1 MKINPDRLRSLRQQ
15 KGLSRPQLEKKSGI
29 TERTIQR
36 LENESQRCQKSQ
48 EHTVNSLANALGVE
62 PGVLTGELPLPK
74 FNKVPTSAAKQVQI
88 SAQITSKARLE
99 YDLIKHRYGVSA
111 TELINMAPLFF
122 TLLAEGSLAWRRERL
137 KEPKEAIDRLT
148 QVEVDDG
155 WSVCCIS
162 GANIAYKGVAAEEN
176 SISKVDL
183 FGEHL
188 LSELSDIDDEF
199 LEAYGFLCLPIY
211 NPFASY
217 LRKLEAELAIPSV
230 VDVVDIDDS
239 EIEPSLKFPTY
250 DICRDEFDGIANG
263 SNYAKMALKTGH
275 VRISEIPKELMAE
288 DAGEERVKWLKKRMP
303 GVIKNINEEIEGILR
318 EFNVADDDYAF
329 AMREITQATD
339 NLDELKWLASGRLR
353 SIEVPNGPSRKRRE
367 ELTEKL
373 IILGRY
379 REVLIRNGVLDP
391 EGDLRKHIEGVIKDT
406 NEEIEGILRE
416 FNVAD
421 DHAFVIKGA
430 IQSASFDR
438 SDSQVKV
445 SDSVYTEVPNSVSEE
460 RKEELTEKLVILGRY
475 REVLIRNGILDPE
488 GDLRKRMEEHDITNE
503 ELDRLLADTPLE
515 EEAYQEGATRR
526 LFLHPY
532 TSDIEKGDDDQ

>member
-1 MKINPDRLRSLRQQ
+1 MQIDPVRLRSLR
-15 KGLSRPQLEKKSGI
+15 KERSLSRLQLAKQSGI
-29 TERTIQR
+29 NERTIQR
-36 LENESQRCQKSQ
+36 LEKEPQPSRKNTLTR
-48 EHTVNSLANALGVE
+48 LAKALGVE
-62 PGVLTGELPLPK
+62 PGVLTGERPLPK
-74 FNKVPTSAAKQVQI
+74 FDKVPTSAAKQVQI

-122 TLLAEGSLAWRRERL
+122 ALLAEGSLAWRRERL
-137 KEPKEAIDRLT
+137 KGPKAAIDRLRQASWNVSCT
-148 QVEVDDG
+148 
-155 WSVCCIS
+155 S
-162 GANIAYKGVAAEEN
+162 GAYVANGGITAEEN
-176 SISKVDL
+176 SISKTDL

-188 LSELSDIDDEF
+188 LSDIDDKF
-199 LEAYGFLCLPIY
+199 LLNDEYDLIYLSIY

-217 LRKLEAELAIPSV
+217 LWKLEADLTIPGV
-230 VDVVDIDDS
+230 IDVDKYSINGYPGL
-239 EIEPSLKFPTY
+239 EPPLKFPTY

-288 DAGEERVKWLKKRMP
+288 GAGEERAKWLEKRMP
-303 GVIKNINEEIEGILR
+303 GVIKSINEEIEGILR
-318 EFNVADDDYAF
+318 EFNVEDDDYTSI
-329 AMREITQATD
+329 MGEVNQSG
-339 NLDELKWLASGRLR
+339 NLDELKWLASGLR
-353 SIEVPNGPSRKRRE
+353 SIKVPNGPSRERRE

-406 NEEIEGILRE
+406 NEEIESILRE
-416 FNVAD
+416 FNVED
-421 DHAFVIKGA
+421 DHAFMIKGA
-430 IQSASFDR
+430 IRSASLDQL
-438 SDSQVKV
+438 SHQV
-445 SDSVYTEVPNSVSEE
+445 SDSVYIEVPNSVPEE
-460 RKEELTEKLVILGRY
+460 RREELTEKLIILWRY

-526 LFLHPY
+526 LFLHRY
-532 TSDIEKGDDDQ
+532 TSDIEEGDDD

>member
-1 MKINPDRLRSLRQQ
+1 MKINPDRLHSLRQQ

-48 EHTVNSLANALGVE
+48 EHTVNSLAKALGVE

-74 FNKVPTSAAKQVQI
+74 LDKVPTSAAKQVQI

-122 TLLAEGSLAWRRERL
+122 ALLAEGSLAWRRERL
-137 KEPKEAIDRLT
+137 KEPKEAIARLR
-148 QVEVDDG
+148 QINEG
-155 WSVCCIS
+155 WSLFCS
-162 GANIAYKGVAAEEN
+162 FEGVSAEEN

-183 FGEHL
+183 FGDHL
-188 LSELSDIDDEF
+188 FSELSDIDDE
-199 LEAYGFLCLPIY
+199 LLDTYGFMYPSIY
-211 NPFASY
+211 DNPFVNY
-217 LRKLEAELAIPSV
+217 LWKLEAELAIPG
-230 VDVVDIDDS
+230 VVDIDDS
-239 EIEPSLKFPTY
+239 EMLKFPTY

-288 DAGEERVKWLKKRMP
+288 DAGEERAKWLEKRMP
-303 GVIKNINEEIEGILR
+303 DVIKDINEEMESILR
-318 EFNVADDDYAF
+318 EFNVEDDDYAF
-329 AMREITQATD
+329 AMREITQSGD
-339 NLDELKWLASGRLR
+339 LDELKWLASGLR
-353 SIEVPNGPSRKRRE
+353 SIEVPNGPSRERRE

-379 REVLIRNGVLDP
+379 RVVLLRNGVLDP

-406 NEEIEGILRE
+406 NEEIESILRE
-416 FNVAD
+416 FNVED
-421 DHAFVIKGA
+421 DHAFMIKGA
-430 IQSASFDR
+430 IQSASLD
-438 SDSQVKV
+438 QV
-445 SDSVYTEVPNSVSEE
+445 SNSVYIEVPNSVPEE
-460 RKEELTEKLVILGRY
+460 RREELTEKLIILGRY
-475 REVLIRNGILDPE
+475 REVLLRSGILDPE

-515 EEAYQEGATRR
+515 EETQEGATRR

-532 TSDIEKGDDDQ
+532 TSDIEEGDDQ

>member
-1 MKINPDRLRSLRQQ
+1 MQIDPVRLRSLR
-15 KGLSRPQLEKKSGI
+15 KERSLSRLQLAKQSGI
-29 TERTIQR
+29 NERTIQR
-36 LENESQRCQKSQ
+36 LEKEPQPSRKS
-48 EHTVNSLANALGVE
+48 TLTRLANALGVE

-74 FNKVPTSAAKQVQI
+74 LDKVPTSAAKQVQI

-122 TLLAEGSLAWRRERL
+122 ALLAEGSLAWRRERL

-183 FGEHL
+183 FGEHQ

-199 LEAYGFLCLPIY
+199 LEDEGFLYLPIY

-230 VDVVDIDDS
+230 VDIDDS
-239 EIEPSLKFPTY
+239 GIEPSLKFPTY
-250 DICRDEFDGIANG
+250 DICRNEFDGIANG

-288 DAGEERVKWLKKRMP
+288 DAGEERAKWLEKRMP

-318 EFNVADDDYAF
+318 EFNIEDDDYAF
-329 AMREITQATD
+329 AMREITQSDTD
-339 NLDELKWLASGRLR
+339 NLDELKSLASGLR
-353 SIEVPNGPSRKRRE
+353 SIEVPNGPSRERRE

-379 REVLIRNGVLDP
+379 REALIRNGVLDP

-438 SDSQVKV
+438 PDSQVEV
-445 SDSVYTEVPNSVSEE
+445 SDSVYTEVPNSVPEE
-460 RKEELTEKLVILGRY
+460 RKEELTEKLIILGRY

-488 GDLRKRMEEHDITNE
+488 GDLRKRMEEHAITNE

-515 EEAYQEGATRR
+515 EEAHQEGATRR

-532 TSDIEKGDDDQ
+532 TSDIEEGDDD

>member
-15 KGLSRPQLEKKSGI
+15 KGLSRPQLEKRSRI

-74 FNKVPTSAAKQVQI
+74 FDKVPTSAAKQVQI

-122 TLLAEGSLAWRRERL
+122 ALLAERSLAWRRERL

-148 QVEVDDG
+148 RVEVDDG

-199 LEAYGFLCLPIY
+199 LEVYGFLCLPIY

-217 LRKLEAELAIPSV
+217 LRKLEAELAIPG
-230 VDVVDIDDS
+230 VVDIDDS
-239 EIEPSLKFPTY
+239 GIKFPTY

-288 DAGEERVKWLKKRMP
+288 DAGEERAKWLEERMP
-303 GVIKNINEEIEGILR
+303 GVIKNINEEIESILR
-318 EFNVADDDYAF
+318 EFNIEDDDYAF
-329 AMREITQATD
+329 AMREITQSDTD
-339 NLDELKWLASGRLR
+339 NLDELKWLASGLR
-353 SIEVPNGPSRKRRE
+353 SIEVPNGPSRERRE

-391 EGDLRKHIEGVIKDT
+391 EGDLRKHMEGVIKDT

-416 FNVAD
+416 FNVED

-430 IQSASFDR
+430 IQFASLN
-438 SDSQVKV
+438 QLEQEV
-445 SDSVYTEVPNSVSEE
+445 SDSVYTVVSNSVPED
-460 RKEELTEKLVILGRY
+460 RKEELTKKLTILGRY

-526 LFLHPY
+526 LFLHSY
-532 TSDIEKGDDDQ
+532 TSDIEEGDDDQ

>member
-1 MKINPDRLRSLRQQ
+1 MKIDPDRLLRLR
-15 KGLSRPQLEKKSGI
+15 KKRGLTRPQLASLSDI

-74 FNKVPTSAAKQVQI
+74 LDKVPTSAAKQVQI

-99 YDLIKHRYGVSA
+99 YDLIKHRYGVNA

-122 TLLAEGSLAWRRERL
+122 ALLAEGSLAWRRERL

-148 QVEVDDG
+148 QVNDG
-155 WSVCCIS
+155 WSVCCSS
-162 GANIAYKGVAAEEN
+162 GAYIANKGVAAEEN

-199 LEAYGFLCLPIY
+199 LEDEDFLYLSIY

-217 LRKLEAELAIPSV
+217 LWKLEAELAIPSV
-230 VDVVDIDDS
+230 VDIDDS
-239 EIEPSLKFPTY
+239 GINEYPGLEPPLKFPTY

-275 VRISEIPKELMAE
+275 VRISEIPKELMTE
-288 DAGEERVKWLKKRMP
+288 DAGEERAKWLEKRMP
-303 GVIKNINEEIEGILR
+303 GVIKNINKDINEEIEVILR
-318 EFNVADDDYAF
+318 ESNVEDDHDL
-329 AMREITQATD
+329 MREITQSD
-339 NLDELKWLASGRLR
+339 NLYVLRQLASD
-353 SIEVPNGPSRKRRE
+353 
-367 ELTEKL
+367 KL
-373 IILGRY
+373 IILWRY
-379 REVLIRNGVLDP
+379 REVLIRNGILDP

-416 FNVAD
+416 FNVED
-421 DHAFVIKGA
+421 NDAFMIKGE
-430 IQSASFDR
+430 IRSATLDQLR
-438 SDSQVKV
+438 PGV
-445 SDSVYTEVPNSVSEE
+445 SDIVYSTNVPEE
-460 RKEELTEKLVILGRY
+460 RREELTEKLITLWRY

-488 GDLRKRMEEHDITNE
+488 GDLRKRMEEHDITDE
-503 ELDRLLADTPLE
+503 ELDRLLADEHLE
-515 EEAYQEGATRR
+515 ETDSQETN
-526 LFLHPY
+526 
-532 TSDIEKGDDDQ
+532 SDIEEGDDDQ

>member
-1 MKINPDRLRSLRQQ
+1 MQIDPVRLRSLR
-15 KGLSRPQLEKKSGI
+15 KERIGSRLQLAKQSGI
-29 TERTIQR
+29 NERTIQR
-36 LENESQRCQKSQ
+36 LEKEPQPSRKS
-48 EHTVNSLANALGVE
+48 TLTRLAKALGVE

-74 FNKVPTSAAKQVQI
+74 FDKVPTSAAKQVQI

-122 TLLAEGSLAWRRERL
+122 ALLAEGSLAWRRERL
-137 KEPKEAIDRLT
+137 KEPKEAIDRLR
-148 QVEVDDG
+148 QINEG
-155 WSVCCIS
+155 WSLCCS
-162 GANIAYKGVAAEEN
+162 FEGVAAEEN

-188 LSELSDIDDEF
+188 LSDIDDEF
-199 LEAYGFLCLPIY
+199 LDDDSFMYLSIY

-217 LRKLEAELAIPSV
+217 LWKLEAELAIPG
-230 VDVVDIDDS
+230 VVDIDDS
-239 EIEPSLKFPTY
+239 GINEYPGLEPPLKFPTY

-288 DAGEERVKWLKKRMP
+288 DAGEERAKWLEKRMP
-303 GVIKNINEEIEGILR
+303 DVIKDINEEIEGILR
-318 EFNVADDDYAF
+318 EFNVEDDDYAF
-329 AMREITQATD
+329 IMREVTQSG
-339 NLDELKWLASGRLR
+339 NLDELRQLASGLI
-353 SIEVPNGPSRKRRE
+353 SIEVPNGLSRERRE

-373 IILGRY
+373 ITLGRY
-379 REVLIRNGVLDP
+379 REVLIRNGILDP
-391 EGDLRKHIEGVIKDT
+391 EGDLRKHIEGVIKNT

-416 FNVAD
+416 FNVED

-430 IQSASFDR
+430 IRSF
-438 SDSQVKV
+438 SLNQLNHQV
-445 SDSVYTEVPNSVSEE
+445 SDSVYIEVPNGLSRE
-460 RKEELTEKLVILGRY
+460 RREELTEKLITLGRY

-515 EEAYQEGATRR
+515 EEAFQERAARGITRR
-526 LFLHPY
+526 LFLHSY
-532 TSDIEKGDDDQ
+532 TSDIEEGDDDQ